1 MSESFYKRMFLIGA
15 IWNLLGGV
23 LLLVL
28 TDWIFASAHLTPPH
42 PPPYYQSWIALFMTF
57 GIGYYMAFRDP
68 YANKNI
74 VILGMIGKLAF
85 AAIFIGNMIAFPG
98 QIPMFFLIPVIGDV
112 MFAVLFGIF
121 LNFAKKSGNR

>member
-15 IWNLLGGV
+15 IWNLLGFV

-57 GIGYYMAFRDP
+57 GIGYYMAFR
-68 YANKNI
+68 
-74 VILGMIGKLAF
+74 G
-85 AAIFIGNMIAFPG
+85 
-98 QIPMFFLIPVIGDV
+98 PVCQQEHCDSGDDWQAGV
-112 MFAVLFGIF
+112 CDDFY
-121 LNFAKKSGNR
+121 R

>member
-42 PPPYYQSWIALFMTF
+42 PPPPYYQSWIALFMTF
-57 GIGYYMAFRDP
+57 GIRGLHGLSGS

-74 VILGMIGKLAF
+74 VILG
-85 AAIFIGNMIAFPG
+85 
-98 QIPMFFLIPVIGDV
+98 
-112 MFAVLFGIF
+112 
-121 LNFAKKSGNR
+121 

>member
-1 MSESFYKRMFLIGA
+1 MSESFYKRMFLLGA
-15 IWNLLGGV
+15 VWNLLGGV
-23 LLLVL
+23 LVLVL
-28 TDWIFASAHLTPPH
+28 TDWIFASARLTPPY

-85 AAIFIGNMIAFPG
+85 AAIFIGNMIFSPG
-98 QIPMFFLIPVIGDV
+98 QIPMVFLIAVIGDV
-112 MFAVLFGIF
+112 IFAFLFGMF
-121 LNFAKKSGNR
+121 LNFAKKTKP

>member
-23 LLLVL
+23 LVLVL
-28 TDWIFASAHLTPPH
+28 TDWIFASAHLPLPDPPS
-42 PPPYYQSWIALFMTF
+42 YYQSWIALFMTF
-57 GIGYYMAFRDP
+57 GIGYYMAFRNP

-85 AAIFIGNMIAFPG
+85 AAIFTGGVIVFPG
-98 QIPMFFLIPVIGDV
+98 RIPMLFLIAVIGDV
-112 MFAVLFGIF
+112 IFAVLFGLF
-121 LNFAKKSGNR
+121 LNFAKKTGH